1 MIGMGLGVA
10 LKDGCVERMGCGFK
24 GWGVGLKY
32 GVWLYR
38 DEVWLSNGGG
48 LQVVLDQWRLIIIIS
63 ITDEFSHDS
72 GLRLH
77 LLGGGGGEE
86 GGDGEGAG
94 DEAGEDGAED
104 PGGPDR
110 MVSGCGHTISR
121 LSMGTNSL
129 IFSKRYSNRL
139 RGRPGGGITAGST
152 SANGFQFLCC
162 FRRTSKTVSLPSVSI
177 LTVTLPGLVSSNTRW
192 WKDFIPSK
200 VFLMKMGSK
209 KDAQLY

>member
-1 MIGMGLGVA
+1 MGVVLGWVCGVALVGMGWGVA

-24 GWGVGLKY
+24 GWGVAL
-32 GVWLYR
+32 R
-38 DEVWLSNGGG
+38 DGVWLSNGGG

-104 PGGPDR
+104 PGGPYR

-129 IFSKRYSNRL
+129 IFS
-139 RGRPGGGITAGST
+139 
-152 SANGFQFLCC
+152 
-162 FRRTSKTVSLPSVSI
+162 
-177 LTVTLPGLVSSNTRW
+177 
-192 WKDFIPSK
+192 
-200 VFLMKMGSK
+200 
-209 KDAQLY
+209 